1 MRHTKIVVTLGPA
14 SNTAATIEGLIA
26 AGADVMR
33 LNFSHGT
40 AEEHARVLGLVRA
53 AAASVEREVAI
64 LQDLS
69 GPKIRTGR
77 LEGGVPLTLVPG
89 DTLVIGIGSFPGK
102 PGLVSTTYAP
112 LATAVNPADR
122 LLLDDGR
129 IELVVESVSA
139 DAI

>member
-1 MRHTKIVVTLGPA
+1 MARIHEGQHYTAAMRHTKIVVTLGPA

-40 AEEHARVLGLVRA
+40 AEEHGAVLHLVRA
-53 AAASVEREVAI
+53 AAARAEREIAI

-77 LEGGVPLTLVPG
+77 LAGGGSLALTPG
-89 DTLVIGIGSFPGK
+89 DTL
-102 PGLVSTTYAP
+102 
-112 LATAVNPADR
+112 
-122 LLLDDGR
+122 
-129 IELVVESVSA
+129 
-139 DAI
+139 